1 LRDIRD
7 LTTLIR
13 SRVSLVL
20 LETRE
25 ELRAIELLRQVA
37 AETDQPLF
45 KWSITEGLLRL
56 EEGYRPQRHNL
67 RPQDV
72 LGHLKAG
79 AIPGIYLLLDFHP
92 YLEDAPTVR
101 LLKETI
107 LAAEEKQQTLIL
119 LSYRLELAPELEH
132 LSARYQLAPPDAER
146 LKQIIREE
154 ISHWTRE
161 HRGEQPRVEKAVLPA
176 LLRNLTGLSISEARR
191 LTRRALHDDGALTH
205 GDLDVIIRK
214 KVELLGRNG
223 VLSLEPDT
231 ARFADVG
238 GLANLKGW
246 LKKRRS
252 AFLGA
257 QSTPGLPT
265 PKGILLL
272 GVQGCGKSLAA
283 KAVAGM
289 WKIPLLRLDFGS
301 VYNKYHGETERN
313 IRESLQAA
321 DALAPCV
328 LWLDEL
334 EKGIAGGNDES
345 GTSRRVLGTLLT
357 WMAER
362 PEGVFLV
369 ATANDITALPPEL
382 IRKGRL
388 DETFFV
394 DLPEKQIREEIF
406 SIHLKKRRL
415 DPKTFGLEALAAA
428 SNGFSGAELEQAV
441 VAGLYSALGGSGKL
455 NQDMLL
461 QELASTRPLSVV
473 MSEQINA
480 LRRWAADRTVPAD

>member
-1 LRDIRD
+1 MRDIRD
-7 LTTLIR
+7 LTTLVR
-13 SRVSLVL
+13 SRTSLVL

-25 ELRAIELLRQVA
+25 EIRAIDLLRQVA
-37 AETDQPLF
+37 ENTGQPLF
-45 KWSITEGLLRL
+45 KWTITEGLLRL

-79 AIPGIYLLLDFHP
+79 AVPGIYLLLDFHP

-101 LLKETI
+101 LLKEAI
-107 LAAEEKQQTLIL
+107 LNAEDKQQTLIL

-132 LSARYQLAPPDAER
+132 LCARYQLAPPSTDR
-146 LKQIIREE
+146 LKELIREE
-154 ISHWTRE
+154 INRWSRDNY
-161 HRGEQPRVEKAVLPA
+161 GQQPKIEKAVLPA

-205 GDLDVIIRK
+205 NDLDKVIRK
-214 KVELLGRNG
+214 KVELLGRSG
-223 VLSLEPDT
+223 VLSFEPDT

-238 GLANLKGW
+238 GLTNLKDW
-246 LKKRRS
+246 LKKRRV

-257 QSTPGLPT
+257 QANPELPA

-321 DALAPCV
+321 DALSPCV

-334 EKGIAGGNDES
+334 EKGIASGNDDS

-362 PEGVFLV
+362 PEGVFMV
-369 ATANDITALPPEL
+369 ATANDIAALPPEL

-394 DLPEKQIREEIF
+394 DLPNEQIREDIF

-415 DPKTFGLEALAAA
+415 DPQDFDLEALAI
-428 SNGFSGAELEQAV
+428 SSHGFSGAEIEQAV

-455 NQDMLL
+455 NQSMLL

>member
-1 LRDIRD
+1 MRDIRD

-79 AIPGIYLLLDFHP
+79 AVPGIYLLLDFHP

-369 ATANDITALPPEL
+369 ATANDIAALPPEL

>member
-1 LRDIRD
+1 MSDIRD
-7 LTTLIR
+7 LITLVR

-25 ELRAIELLRQVA
+25 ELRAIDLLHRVA
-37 AETDQPLF
+37 ADTGKPLF
-45 KWSITEGLLRL
+45 KWTVTEGLLRL
-56 EEGYRPQRHNL
+56 EQGYRPQRHNL

-79 AIPGIYLLLDFHP
+79 AVPGIYLLLDFHP
-92 YLEDAPTVR
+92 YLEDPTTVR
-101 LLKETI
+101 LLKEAV
-107 LAAEEKQQTLIL
+107 LAAEENGQTLIL
-119 LSYRLELAPELEH
+119 LSYRLDLPPEIEH
-132 LSARYQLAPPDAER
+132 LSARYRLSVPDAAQ
-146 LKQIIREE
+146 LKQMIRDEVRQ
-154 ISHWTRE
+154 WAGE
-161 HRGEQPRVEKAVLPA
+161 HGGRRPRIEKAVLPA
-176 LLRNLTGLSISEARR
+176 LLRNLQGLALGEARR
-191 LTRRALHDDGALTH
+191 LTRRALQDDGALTH
-205 GDLDVIIRK
+205 DDLPQVIEK
-214 KVELLGRNG
+214 KVSLLGRGG
-223 VLSLEPDT
+223 VLSFEPET

-238 GLANLKGW
+238 GLAHLKDW
-246 LKKRRS
+246 LNKRRV
-252 AFLGA
+252 AFLGDRKI
-257 QSTPGLPT
+257 PGLPT

-289 WKIPLLRLDFGS
+289 WKIPLLRLDFGA

-321 DALAPCV
+321 DAIAPCV

-334 EKGIAGGNDES
+334 EKGIADGGDDS

-394 DLPEKQIREEIF
+394 DLPDVEIRKQIF
-406 SIHLKKRRL
+406 TIHLKKRRL
-415 DPKTFGLEALAAA
+415 DPNHFDLDALADA
-428 SNGFSGAELEQAV
+428 SEGFSGAEIEQAV
-441 VAGLYSALGGSGKL
+441 VAGLYSALGGAGKL
-455 NQDMLL
+455 DNRLL
-461 QELASTRPLSVV
+461 LNELATTRPLSVV
-473 MSEQINA
+473 MSERVSA
-480 LRRWAADRTVPAD
+480 LRRWAADRTVAAD